1 MLKINIMEK
10 NQKSH
15 ISISSVD
22 SNYKTSNDF
31 CKNNYK
37 YNNINNNELDIKK
50 LILISLKNTKY
61 LERNDYFFSKSNKQK
76 TFKKIKLKLTPFQ
89 IYEKFKMY
97 SNKKQKQKQR
107 HINNSILNCYPL
119 TNILS
124 RNNNLIT
131 IKNYNIM
138 KKNKSDL
145 NKIFKTNY
153 TQSYLKRNIKPRIN
167 KRMFISSIDN
177 NKINNIIKTPSIRNK
192 RNLYLN
198 DSYDI
203 NFKKNINKSNKICQT
218 NNRNRTFYNN
228 LFNDISNSK
237 TSNNAGILPNSVHS
251 IRIVNLKAQKKK
263 LLGFN
268 KNKIENK
275 KIKMP
280 LIHMNE
286 SKFVNKIISFYK

>member
-1 MLKINIMEK
+1 MLKINIMDK

-15 ISISSVD
+15 ISISSVN

-31 CKNNYK
+31 YKNNNQH
-37 YNNINNNELDIKK
+37 NNVNNNELDIKK

-61 LERNDYFFSKSNKQK
+61 LERNDYFVSKSNKQK
-76 TFKKIKLKLTPFQ
+76 ALKKIKLKLTPFQ
-89 IYEKFKMY
+89 IYEKYKMY
-97 SNKKQKQKQR
+97 SNKKKK

-131 IKNYNIM
+131 IKNYNII

-145 NKIFKTNY
+145 NKIFNINY
-153 TQSYLKRNIKPRIN
+153 THSYLKRNIKPRNN
-167 KRMFISSIDN
+167 KRIFISSIDN
-177 NKINNIIKTPSIRNK
+177 SKINNVLKTPSIRIRK
-192 RNLYLN
+192 NLYLN
-198 DSYDI
+198 DSYDN
-203 NFKKNINKSNKICQT
+203 NFKKIVNKSNKICQT
-218 NNRNRTFYNN
+218 NNRNKTFYNN
-228 LFNDISNSK
+228 LFIDLSNSK
-237 TSNNAGILPNSVHS
+237 NGNNIGVLANSVHS

-263 LLGFN
+263 VLGFN

-280 LIHMNE
+280 LIHINE
-286 SKFVNKIISFYK
+286 SKFVNKIMSFYK

>member
-1 MLKINIMEK
+1 MDK

-15 ISISSVD
+15 ISISSVE
-22 SNYKTSNDF
+22 SNYKTYNNF
-31 CKNNYK
+31 YKNNNK
-37 YNNINNNELDIKK
+37 YNNVNNNDLDIKK

-61 LERNDYFFSKSNKQK
+61 LERNDYFVSKSNKQK

-89 IYEKFKMY
+89 IYEKYKMY
-97 SNKKQKQKQR
+97 SNKKQK
-107 HINNSILNCYPL
+107 HINNSILNSSPL
-119 TNILS
+119 NNILS

-131 IKNYNIM
+131 IKNYNII

-145 NKIFKTNY
+145 NKMFNTNY
-153 TQSYLKRNIKPRIN
+153 THSYLKCNIKPRNN
-167 KRMFISSIDN
+167 KRIFISSIDTHKVN
-177 NKINNIIKTPSIRNK
+177 NVLKTPSIRIK
-192 RNLYLN
+192 KNLYLN
-198 DSYDI
+198 DSYDN

-228 LFNDISNSK
+228 LFNDNSNSK
-237 TSNNAGILPNSVHS
+237 NGNNVGVLANSVHS

-263 LLGFN
+263 ILGFN

-286 SKFVNKIISFYK
+286 SKFVNKIMSFYK

>member
-1 MLKINIMEK
+1 MDK

-15 ISISSVD
+15 ISISSVE
-22 SNYKTSNDF
+22 SNYKTYNDF
-31 CKNNYK
+31 YKNNNK
-37 YNNINNNELDIKK
+37 YNNVNNNDLDIKK

-61 LERNDYFFSKSNKQK
+61 LERNDYFVSKSNKQK

-89 IYEKFKMY
+89 IYEKYKMY
-97 SNKKQKQKQR
+97 SNKKQKQKQK
-107 HINNSILNCYPL
+107 HINNSILNSYPL
-119 TNILS
+119 NNILS

-131 IKNYNIM
+131 IKNYNII

-145 NKIFKTNY
+145 NKVFNTNY
-153 TQSYLKRNIKPRIN
+153 THSYLKCNIKPRNN
-167 KRMFISSIDN
+167 KRIFISSIDTHKVN
-177 NKINNIIKTPSIRNK
+177 NVLKTPSIRIK
-192 RNLYLN
+192 KNLYLN
-198 DSYDI
+198 DSYDN

-237 TSNNAGILPNSVHS
+237 NGNNVGVLANSVHS

-263 LLGFN
+263 ILGVN
-268 KNKIENK
+268 KNIIENK

-286 SKFVNKIISFYK
+286 SKFVNKIMSFYK